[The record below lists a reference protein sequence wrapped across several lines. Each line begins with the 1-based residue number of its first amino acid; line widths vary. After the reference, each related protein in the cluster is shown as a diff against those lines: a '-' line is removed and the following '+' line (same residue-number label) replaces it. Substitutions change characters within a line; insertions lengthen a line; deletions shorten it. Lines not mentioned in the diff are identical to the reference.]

1 MAKKQGRPK
10 LTAEEKAKRAARSH
24 RVNEMFQKGEKLAV
38 GKCKSKGT
46 SHGPMVKVVT
56 DCVIKRHV
64 KAKKK

>member
-10 LTAEEKAKRAARSH
+10 LTAAEKAKNQARSQ
-24 RVNEMFQKGEKLAV
+24 RVNDMFNKGAKLSV

-64 KAKKK
+64 KAKSK